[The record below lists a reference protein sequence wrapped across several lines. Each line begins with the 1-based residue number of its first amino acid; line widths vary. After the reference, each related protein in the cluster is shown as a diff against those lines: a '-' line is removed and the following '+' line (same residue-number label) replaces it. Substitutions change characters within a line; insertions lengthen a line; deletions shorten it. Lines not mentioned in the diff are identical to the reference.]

1 MQNGTNFIAG
11 YTIAPLASLVSGTSS
26 GTPSATTG
34 ANTSTYQPAQA
45 TSTPIQC
52 SNGAVIGVGVGLGL
66 ALLIILATTLFL
78 LFREKKKNKN
88 LRAVELGINPPAVG
102 RSEFEMAKQQ
112 PRQVGELSGSHFGP
126 GRRPELEATQLRDR

>member
-34 ANTSTYQPAQA
+34 ANTYTCQPAQA
-45 TSTPIQC
+45 TSVPIQC
-52 SNGAVIGVGVGLGL
+52 SNGATTGVGVGLGL
-66 ALLIILATTLFL
+66 ALLLTLATTLFL

-88 LRAVELGINPPAVG
+88 LRAVELGNNPPAVG
-102 RSEFEMAKQQ
+102 RSDFGMAKQQ
-112 PRQVGELSGSHFGP
+112 PGQVGELSGSHYNP
-126 GRRPELEATQLRDR
+126 GQKPELEATQLHYR